1 MNLPIQWKIKV
12 ALFFIL
18 FFPYISIYASSTDT
32 LSMSANIVSIKCVVS
47 YPDSLYFGDYISANF
62 NDTDAVDIKKLTISL
77 DCNNVENVVIP
88 ALVLQGSVFSQ
99 DKSIFTGNSA
109 SEKLNVGFM
118 FKKGEHNTP
127 LNFKGKDSVISQG
140 DEVSFEKLENGINL
154 YDITVGLVKGP
165 TDTKVGIGNVNVPV
179 KFTILYK

>member
-1 MNLPIQWKIKV
+1 M
-12 ALFFIL
+12 
-18 FFPYISIYASSTDT
+18 
-32 LSMSANIVSIKCVVS
+32 
-47 YPDSLYFGDYISANF
+47 
-62 NDTDAVDIKKLTISL
+62 
-77 DCNNVENVVIP
+77 IP

-127 LNFKGKDSVISQG
+127 LNFKEKDSVISQG

-179 KFTILYK
+179 KFSILYK